1 MPSSLSL
8 RIVLPSILALVTS
21 VSRADEAPIRR
32 IPGAD
37 ACRAAID
44 LAPESALGV
53 FVVPSLKLASDDL
66 AECLARIEG
75 DASAVPLRP
84 LDLARAQAGVGAGID
99 EAGSLVLWSQM
110 IEGRAEFCV
119 LVPVTDG
126 KAAIE
131 SSLKPAADGQPGFE
145 HPQYGRLHARDLG
158 RHVLVSRSRQLVE
171 AYGQKPGLAKR
182 ITDRVGIRG
191 TEVLFSG
198 DAAAWGGPDAM
209 RQMREQ
215 GESMQRGR
223 IRDGQIRGDDVPDA
237 AAPAAS
243 SEAVSRADLDG
254 NGEIDGG
261 DRAMLL
267 LEMGER
273 GENRADLNRDG
284 VVDDKDQAQLDG
296 VMGQKVRVSGAQ
308 APSGEREPAATA
320 TPAGSSDGVQDGVV
334 SIDLDPLGVSMRTF
348 AVMAPESPLGRAT
361 MGGAR
366 GQPAR
371 LTRLPK
377 GAFVVAFAA
386 DMRGL
391 GGGGAFIDLASQ
403 VPGAPAIPEWIRENR
418 ELLDGMQ
425 FAIYPSKLGMAGGG
439 VLNEAMAW
447 LATQDPAKARTLMR
461 DWMKGLAGIDGAMER
476 KVAWEE
482 GRALKDGTAADAYAI
497 TEAAAPKD
505 AAAPAAGARRRGIDP
520 MQRMARTMVFGPR
533 GPHGFAKEMPGGLLV
548 TFSQR
553 PDVLQRGLRAAEGK
567 DTLEAEPVIEALRPW
582 IAPDADIVGYVGVGS
597 LLSVVRQAANS
608 FPGMSL
614 QLPDAP
620 PSLEPIAFSVEVQDG
635 RVETATMVPTGVI
648 GVITE
653 AYRASQVPD
662 EDEGFNAEPANPDP
676 APAQPK
682 GQKPGAPRGKP
693 SPDEDP

>member
-1 MPSSLSL
+1 MPSSLSI
-8 RIVLPSILALVTS
+8 RIVLPSVLALVTS
-21 VSRADEAPIRR
+21 FVRADEAPIRR
-32 IPGAD
+32 TPGAD
-37 ACRAAID
+37 AFRAAID

-53 FVVPSLKLASDDL
+53 FVVPNLKLASDDM

-84 LDLARAQAGVGAGID
+84 LDLVRAQTGVGAGID
-99 EAGSLVLWSQM
+99 ESGSLVLWSQM
-110 IEGRAEFCV
+110 TEGRAEFCV

-126 KAAIE
+126 KAAME
-131 SSLKPAADGQPGFE
+131 SSLKPAADGQPGFD

-158 RHVLVSRSRQLVE
+158 RHILVSRSRQLVD

-198 DAAAWGGPDAM
+198 DAAAWGGSDAM

-215 GESMQRGR
+215 GESMQRGQAR
-223 IRDGQIRGDDVPDA
+223 GGQTAGGDLPS
-237 AAPAAS
+237 AAS
-243 SEAVSRADLDG
+243 SEAVARADLDG

-284 VVDDKDQAQLDG
+284 VVDDKDQAQLDV
-296 VMGQKVRVSGAQ
+296 VMGRKVNAQ
-308 APSGEREPAATA
+308 VAQGTPPEADPAAAAPRTA
-320 TPAGSSDGVQDGVV
+320 SNDGVQDGVV
-334 SIDLDPLGVSMRTF
+334 AIDLDPLGVSVRTF
-348 AVMAPESPLGRAT
+348 AVMAPESPLGQAT
-361 MGGAR
+361 RGGAR

-377 GAFVVAFAA
+377 GPFVVAFAA

-418 ELLDGMQ
+418 ELLEGMQ

-439 VLNEAMAW
+439 MLNEAMAW

-461 DWMKGLAGIDGAMER
+461 DWLKGLSGIDGAMER

-482 GRALKDGTAADAYAI
+482 GRVLKDGTAVDAYAV

-505 AAAPAAGARRRGIDP
+505 AAAPAGGARRRGIDP
-520 MQRMARTMVFGPR
+520 SSNGPR
-533 GPHGFAKEMPGGLLV
+533 PRPFPTSSAKRRVG
-548 TFSQR
+548 R
-553 PDVLQRGLRAAEGK
+553 RLRN
-567 DTLEAEPVIEALRPW
+567 PW
-582 IAPDADIVGYVGVGS
+582 RADRS
-597 LLSVVRQAANS
+597 SC
-608 FPGMSL
+608 
-614 QLPDAP
+614 
-620 PSLEPIAFSVEVQDG
+620 AFS
-635 RVETATMVPTGVI
+635 
-648 GVITE
+648 
-653 AYRASQVPD
+653 ASS
-662 EDEGFNAEPANPDP
+662 GGSF
-676 APAQPK
+676 
-682 GQKPGAPRGKP
+682 GGSTPRP
-693 SPDEDP
+693 PVRT

>member
-1 MPSSLSL
+1 MLSSLSI
-8 RIVLPSILALVTS
+8 RIVLPCVLALITS
-21 VSRADEAPIRR
+21 VAPADDAPVRR
-32 IPGAD
+32 TPGAN
-37 ACRAAID
+37 AFRAAID

-53 FVVPSLKLASDDL
+53 LVVPNLKLASDDM

-84 LDLARAQAGVGAGID
+84 LDLVRAQTGVGAGID
-99 EAGSLVLWSQM
+99 ESGSLVLWSQM
-110 IEGRAEFCV
+110 TEGRAEFCV

-126 KAAIE
+126 KAAME
-131 SSLKPAADGQPGFE
+131 SSLKPAADGQPGFD

-158 RHVLVSRSRQLVE
+158 RHILVSRSKQLVD
-171 AYGQKPGLAKR
+171 AYDQKSGLAKR

-223 IRDGQIRGDDVPDA
+223 ARGAQAEGAEALDA
-237 AAPAAS
+237 AAPAVS
-243 SEAVSRADLDG
+243 SETLARADLDG
-254 NGEIDGG
+254 NGEIDSG

-296 VMGQKVRVSGAQ
+296 VMGRKVNAPVAQ
-308 APSGEREPAATA
+308 ATTAEAGPSAKTSATN
-320 TPAGSSDGVQDGVV
+320 DGVQDGVV
-334 SIDLDPLGVSMRTF
+334 AIDLDPLGVAMRTY
-348 AVMAPESPLGRAT
+348 AVMTPDSPLGRAT

-366 GQPAR
+366 GQPAK

-377 GAFVVAFAA
+377 GPFVVAFAA

-447 LATQDPAKARTLMR
+447 LSTQEPAKARTLMR

-476 KVAWEE
+476 KVTWEE
-482 GRALKDGTAADAYAI
+482 NRALKDGTVADAYAI

-553 PDVLQRGLRAAEGK
+553 PDVLQRGIRASEGK
-567 DTLEAEPVIEALRPW
+567 ETLEAEPVIEALRAW

-608 FPGMSL
+608 FPGMGL

-653 AYRASQVPD
+653 AYRASQVP
-662 EDEGFNAEPANPDP
+662 EEEEGFNAEPVDPDP
-676 APAQPK
+676 APAQPR
-682 GQKPGAPRGKP
+682 GQKSGAPRGKP

>member
-1 MPSSLSL
+1 M
-8 RIVLPSILALVTS
+8 LPSFAIRFVIPPVVALATSLAL
-21 VSRADEAPIRR
+21 ADQAPMRR
-32 IPGAD
+32 TPGAE
-37 ACRAAID
+37 AFRAAID

-53 FVVPSLKLASDDL
+53 FVVPNVKLASDDM

-84 LDLARAQAGVGAGID
+84 LDLVRAQAGVGAGID
-99 EAGSLVLWSQM
+99 ESGSLVLWSQM
-110 IEGRAEFCV
+110 TEGRAEFCV

-126 KAAIE
+126 KAAME
-131 SSLKPAADGQPGFE
+131 SSLKAAADGQPGFD

-158 RHVLVSRSRQLVE
+158 RHVLVSRSKQLVD
-171 AYGQKPGLAKR
+171 AYEQKSGLAKR
-182 ITDRVGIRG
+182 ITDRVGTRG

-223 IRDGQIRGDDVPDA
+223 SRGAQAEGGDASDA
-237 AAPAAS
+237 AASSVS
-243 SEAVSRADLDG
+243 SETVARADLDG

-284 VVDDKDQAQLDG
+284 VVDDKDQAQLDS
-296 VMGQKVRVSGAQ
+296 VMGRKVNASGAK
-308 APSGEREPAATA
+308 A
-320 TPAGSSDGVQDGVV
+320 TPDDPAPASAPTSAAANDGVQDGVV
-334 SIDLDPLGVSMRTF
+334 GIDLDPLGVSMRTY
-348 AVMAPESPLGRAT
+348 AVMAPDSAMARAT
-361 MGGAR
+361 AGGAR
-366 GQPAR
+366 GQPAK

-377 GAFVVAFAA
+377 GPFVVAFAA

-403 VPGAPAIPEWIRENR
+403 VPGAPAVPEWIRENR
-418 ELLDGMQ
+418 DLLEGMQ

-447 LATQDPAKARTLMR
+447 LSTQEPAKARTLMR

-476 KVAWEE
+476 KVTWEE
-482 GRALKDGTAADAYAI
+482 NRALKDGTTADAYAM

-505 AAAPAAGARRRGIDP
+505 AAAPAGGARRRGIDP

-553 PDVLQRGLRAAEGK
+553 PDVLQRGIRAAEGK
-567 DTLEAEPVIEALRPW
+567 ETLEAEPVIEALRSW

-653 AYRASQVPD
+653 AYKASQVPED
-662 EDEGFNAEPANPDP
+662 EEGFNPEPVDPDP
-676 APAQPK
+676 APAPSK

-693 SPDEDP
+693 TPDEDP

>member
-1 MPSSLSL
+1 
-8 RIVLPSILALVTS
+8 
-21 VSRADEAPIRR
+21 
-32 IPGAD
+32 
-37 ACRAAID
+37 
-44 LAPESALGV
+44 
-53 FVVPSLKLASDDL
+53 
-66 AECLARIEG
+66 
-75 DASAVPLRP
+75 
-84 LDLARAQAGVGAGID
+84 
-99 EAGSLVLWSQM
+99 
-110 IEGRAEFCV
+110 
-119 LVPVTDG
+119 
-126 KAAIE
+126 
-131 SSLKPAADGQPGFE
+131 
-145 HPQYGRLHARDLG
+145 
-158 RHVLVSRSRQLVE
+158 
-171 AYGQKPGLAKR
+171 
-182 ITDRVGIRG
+182 
-191 TEVLFSG
+191 
-198 DAAAWGGPDAM
+198 
-209 RQMREQ
+209 
-215 GESMQRGR
+215 
-223 IRDGQIRGDDVPDA
+223 
-237 AAPAAS
+237 
-243 SEAVSRADLDG
+243 
-254 NGEIDGG
+254 
-261 DRAMLL
+261 
-267 LEMGER
+267 
-273 GENRADLNRDG
+273 
-284 VVDDKDQAQLDG
+284 
-296 VMGQKVRVSGAQ
+296 
-308 APSGEREPAATA
+308 
-320 TPAGSSDGVQDGVV
+320 
-334 SIDLDPLGVSMRTF
+334 
-348 AVMAPESPLGRAT
+348 

-377 GAFVVAFAA
+377 GPFVVAFAA

-391 GGGGAFIDLASQ
+391 GGGSAFIDLASQ

-461 DWMKGLAGIDGAMER
+461 DWMKGLAGIDGVMER

-482 GRALKDGTAADAYAI
+482 GRALKDGTVADAYAI

-608 FPGMSL
+608 FPGMGL

-620 PSLEPIAFSVEVQDG
+620 PSLEPVAFSVEVQDG

-662 EDEGFNAEPANPDP
+662 EEEGFNAEPVDPDP
-676 APAQPK
+676 AVMQPR

>member
-1 MPSSLSL
+1 MPSCLSI
-8 RIVLPSILALVTS
+8 RIVLPSVLALVTGFA
-21 VSRADEAPIRR
+21 RADEAPIRR
-32 IPGAD
+32 TPGAD
-37 ACRAAID
+37 AFRAAID

-53 FVVPSLKLASDDL
+53 FVVPNLKLASDDM

-84 LDLARAQAGVGAGID
+84 LDLVRAQTGVGAGID
-99 EAGSLVLWSQM
+99 ESGSLVLWSQM
-110 IEGRAEFCV
+110 TEGRAEFCV

-126 KAAIE
+126 KAAME
-131 SSLKPAADGQPGFE
+131 SSLKPAADGQPGFD

-158 RHVLVSRSRQLVE
+158 RHILVSRSKQLVD

-198 DAAAWGGPDAM
+198 DAAAWGGSDAM

-223 IRDGQIRGDDVPDA
+223 ARGAQAEGGDA
-237 AAPAAS
+237 AAAAAS
-243 SEAVSRADLDG
+243 REAVARADLDG
-254 NGEIDGG
+254 NGEVDNG

-296 VMGQKVRVSGAQ
+296 VMGRKVNAQ
-308 APSGEREPAATA
+308 VAPATAAEAAPAADVA
-320 TPAGSSDGVQDGVV
+320 PAASNDGVQDGVV
-334 SIDLDPLGVSMRTF
+334 AIDLDPLGVSMRTF
-348 AVMAPESPLGRAT
+348 AVMSPESPLGRAT
-361 MGGAR
+361 KGGVR
-366 GQPAR
+366 GQPAK

-377 GAFVVAFAA
+377 GPFVVAFAA

-391 GGGGAFIDLASQ
+391 GGGGAFLDLASQ

-418 ELLDGMQ
+418 ELLEGMQ

-461 DWMKGLAGIDGAMER
+461 DWMKGQAGIDGAMER
-476 KVAWEE
+476 KVTWEE
-482 GRALKDGTAADAYAI
+482 GRALKDGTTADAYAV

-520 MQRMARTMVFGPR
+520 MQRMARTMIFGPR
-533 GPHGFAKEMPGGLLV
+533 GPHGFAKEMSGGLLV

-553 PDVLQRGLRAAEGK
+553 PDVLQRGMRAAEGK
-567 DTLEAEPVIEALRPW
+567 DTLETEPVIEALRAW

-635 RVETATMVPTGVI
+635 HVETSTMVPTGVI

-653 AYRASQVPD
+653 AYKASQVP
-662 EDEGFNAEPANPDP
+662 EEEEGFNAEPADPDP

-682 GQKPGAPRGKP
+682 GQKSGAPRGKP

>member
-1 MPSSLSL
+1 MPSCLSI
-8 RIVLPSILALVTS
+8 RIVLPSVLALVTGFA
-21 VSRADEAPIRR
+21 RADEAPIRR
-32 IPGAD
+32 TPGAD
-37 ACRAAID
+37 AFRAAID

-53 FVVPSLKLASDDL
+53 FVVPNLKLASDDM

-84 LDLARAQAGVGAGID
+84 LDLVRAQTGVGAGID
-99 EAGSLVLWSQM
+99 ESGSLVLWSQM
-110 IEGRAEFCV
+110 TEGRAEFCV

-126 KAAIE
+126 KAAME
-131 SSLKPAADGQPGFE
+131 SSLKPAADGQPGFD

-158 RHVLVSRSRQLVE
+158 RHILVSRSKQLVD

-198 DAAAWGGPDAM
+198 DAAAWGGSDAM

-223 IRDGQIRGDDVPDA
+223 ARGAQAEGGDA

-243 SEAVSRADLDG
+243 KEAVARADLDG
-254 NGEIDGG
+254 NGEVDNG

-296 VMGQKVRVSGAQ
+296 VMGRKVNAQ
-308 APSGEREPAATA
+308 VAPATAAEAAPAADVA
-320 TPAGSSDGVQDGVV
+320 PAASNDGVQDGVV
-334 SIDLDPLGVSMRTF
+334 AIDLDPLGVSMRTF
-348 AVMAPESPLGRAT
+348 AVMSPESPLGRAT
-361 MGGAR
+361 KGGAR
-366 GQPAR
+366 GQPAK

-377 GAFVVAFAA
+377 GPFVVAFAA

-391 GGGGAFIDLASQ
+391 GGGGAFLDLASQ

-418 ELLDGMQ
+418 ELLEGMQ

-461 DWMKGLAGIDGAMER
+461 DWMKGQAGIDGAMER
-476 KVAWEE
+476 KVTWEE
-482 GRALKDGTAADAYAI
+482 GRALKDGTTADAYAV

-520 MQRMARTMVFGPR
+520 MQRMARTMIFGPR

-553 PDVLQRGLRAAEGK
+553 PDVLQRGMRAAEGK
-567 DTLEAEPVIEALRPW
+567 DTLEAEPVIEALRAW

-635 RVETATMVPTGVI
+635 HVETSTMVPTGVI

-653 AYRASQVPD
+653 AYKASQVP
-662 EDEGFNAEPANPDP
+662 EEEEGFNAEPADPDP
-676 APAQPK
+676 VPAQPK
-682 GQKPGAPRGKP
+682 GQKSGAPRGKP

>member
-1 MPSSLSL
+1 MPSSLSI
-8 RIVLPSILALVTS
+8 RIVLLSVLALVTS
-21 VSRADEAPIRR
+21 FVRADEAPIRR
-32 IPGAD
+32 TPGAD
-37 ACRAAID
+37 AFRAAID

-53 FVVPSLKLASDDL
+53 FVVPNLKLASDDM

-84 LDLARAQAGVGAGID
+84 LDLVRAQTGVGAGID
-99 EAGSLVLWSQM
+99 ESGSLVLWSQM
-110 IEGRAEFCV
+110 TEGRAEFCV

-126 KAAIE
+126 KAAME
-131 SSLKPAADGQPGFE
+131 SSLKPAADGQPGFD

-158 RHVLVSRSRQLVE
+158 RHILVSRSRQLVD

-198 DAAAWGGPDAM
+198 DAAAWGGSDAM

-215 GESMQRGR
+215 GESMQRGQAR
-223 IRDGQIRGDDVPDA
+223 GGQTAGGDLPS
-237 AAPAAS
+237 AAS
-243 SEAVSRADLDG
+243 SEAVARADLDG

-284 VVDDKDQAQLDG
+284 VVDDKDQAQLDV
-296 VMGQKVRVSGAQ
+296 VMGRKVNAQ
-308 APSGEREPAATA
+308 VAQGTPPEADPAAAAPRTA
-320 TPAGSSDGVQDGVV
+320 SNDGVQDGVV
-334 SIDLDPLGVSMRTF
+334 AIDLDPLGVSVRTF
-348 AVMAPESPLGRAT
+348 AMMAPESPLGQAT
-361 MGGAR
+361 RGGAR

-377 GAFVVAFAA
+377 GPFVVAFAA

-418 ELLDGMQ
+418 ELLEGMQ

-439 VLNEAMAW
+439 MLNEAMAW

-461 DWMKGLAGIDGAMER
+461 DWLKGLAGIDGAMER

-482 GRALKDGTAADAYAI
+482 GRVLKDGTAVDAYAV

-505 AAAPAAGARRRGIDP
+505 AAAPAGGARRRGIDP

-553 PDVLQRGLRAAEGK
+553 PDVLQRGMRAAEGK
-567 DTLEAEPVIEALRPW
+567 ETLEAEPVIEALRAW

-635 RVETATMVPTGVI
+635 HVETATMVPTGVI

-653 AYRASQVPD
+653 AYKASRVP
-662 EDEGFNAEPANPDP
+662 EEEEGLNAEPVDPDP

-682 GQKPGAPRGKP
+682 GQKPDAPRGKP